1 MKAVVFNQHGD
12 SGVLEVAELPE
23 PEIKENEVL
32 IRVKACALNHLDV
45 WVRRG
50 LPGVELSMPHVLGCD
65 ISGVVEAAGSLVH
78 NTRPGDEIVLSP
90 GLSCMH
96 CEACLS
102 GHDNLCPSYDILG
115 YRANGGYAELV
126 KAPSVNVI
134 PKPTNLSFEEAS
146 SIPLVFLTA
155 WHMLRE
161 RVSLEPGETM
171 LVHAAGSGV
180 GSAAI
185 QIGKLL
191 GARVIATA
199 STASKLDKA
208 MALGADDAIN
218 YQTEDFLDAVRKLTG
233 KRGVDVVFEH
243 TGEATW
249 EKSIRSLARGGR
261 LVTCGATS
269 GFKGNLDIRYLF
281 SRQISLHGSYMG
293 AKTELLEVMKFVRD
307 GRLKAVVDRALPLER
322 ARDAHQAI
330 EDRSQ
335 FGKVV
340 LVP

>member
-1 MKAVVFNQHGD
+1 MKAVVINRHGGSD
-12 SGVLEVAELPE
+12 VLEVTELPD
-23 PEIKENEVL
+23 PEIDDNEVL
-32 IRVKACALNHLDV
+32 VRVNACALNHLDV
-45 WVRRG
+45 WIRKG
-50 LPGVELSMPHVLGCD
+50 LPGIEFPMPLILGSD
-65 ISGVVEAAGSLVH
+65 IAGVVARVGRLVK
-78 NTRPGDEIVLSP
+78 NAKPGDEVVLSP

-96 CEACLS
+96 CEYCLS
-102 GHDNLCPSYDILG
+102 GRDNLCASYGILG
-115 YRANGGYAELV
+115 SRANGGYAEYV
-126 KAPSVNVI
+126 KVPSFNVI
-134 PKPTNLSFEEAS
+134 PKPKNLSFEEAS

-155 WHMLRE
+155 WHMLVE
-161 RVSLEPGETM
+161 RVNLKPGETL

-191 GARVIATA
+191 GARVFATA
-199 STASKLDKA
+199 STDAKLEKA
-208 MALGADDAIN
+208 KSIGADETIN
-218 YQTEDFLDAVRKLTG
+218 YQQEDFLDAVKRLTSR
-233 KRGVDVVFEH
+233 RGVDVVFEH

-249 EKSIRSLARGGR
+249 EKSIRSLVRGGR

-269 GFKGNLDIRYLF
+269 GYKGNLDIRYLF

-293 AKTELLEVMKFVRD
+293 AKIELLEVMRFFED
-307 GRLKAVVDRALPLER
+307 GRLKPVVDRVLPLEE
-322 ARDAHQAI
+322 AVDAHKAI